1 MKIYYSR
8 TNGTNDAIN
17 GSVLQEIIR
26 KLDISSNVEVM
37 KYNAGETYTYDK
49 LDSADIM
56 IIGYNMENVDSNH
69 GNKLTIGKG
78 VYDECQRAFA
88 KEIPVFFINVNYDIT
103 HEIHYPANN
112 KHVGLESINQGD
124 LNKTD
129 ISWKEYGYIDISKF
143 EDVLDVDN
151 TNGCQYRL
159 TLAHTTEQW
168 RNYINYNSYKEID
181 FSKCKD
187 EITISLSPG
196 AQVSTESNIKLLLL
210 CR

>member
-17 GSVLQEIIR
+17 SSVLQEIIR
-26 KLDISSNVEVM
+26 KLGISSDVEVM
-37 KYNAGETYTYDK
+37 KYNAGETYTYNK

-56 IIGYNMENVDSNH
+56 IIGYNMENVSSNY
-69 GNKLTIGKG
+69 GNGLTIGKG

-88 KEIPVFFINVNYDIT
+88 KEIPVFFINVNYDSNY
-103 HEIHYPANN
+103 EIHHPANN
-112 KHVGLESINQGD
+112 KCVGLESISQTD
-124 LNKTD
+124 INKTD
-129 ISWKEYGYIDISKF
+129 ISWKEYGYVHISKF
-143 EDVLDVDN
+143 TGAFDPSN

-181 FSKCKD
+181 FSKYK
-187 EITISLSPG
+187 EEVIISLSPG
-196 AQVSTESNIKLLLL
+196 TQVSTESNIKLLLL